1 MNQGNPGVAKTF
13 LNGAPIQTSTIT
25 DTIAVEQTSP
35 YKIGNANLKASV
47 QNARLYNVAFTD
59 AEVLALYN
67 SVDAESGAVVI
78 NVDNVVPFNAGVASI
93 TQPTYSVTVS
103 AFEPTWSASGLPA
116 GLSIDAST
124 GAITGTASGTPAS
137 TGTDHAVDLMASN
150 GYGKTTKSIIMKA
163 YPMPTSITD
172 GGAIDLGMYGATLT
186 GSFADA
192 TGTDCKVHFFVDTAD
207 RGDSNVSAWAQHFI
221 LENQSPG
228 SFSRVLSGLTFN
240 TTYRYRLAV
249 SNAGGTMNWT
259 TSAGTFAT
267 LAGLSAPTLGDVN
280 ASDTVSTAISP
291 PASTATL
298 NGTLTATGGENPT
311 VYFLWGDNDAG
322 TDYSNLSSWD
332 NQVAM
337 GVLGSGSFSTNLS
350 GLEKGKVYY
359 FRTAASNGSGSIVSD
374 SLGIFS
380 VSNQGGQTIDVAN
393 IYPANMK
400 LWLDANHS
408 SASGATWTDRSSNGN
423 DATKNG
429 SPSVV
434 SNAQNGLPLM
444 RYTGTNGQY
453 HSFNRVNDIRTV
465 FWVVKYN
472 SGAWWLL
479 GDTSTHHFHG
489 NGANNILGPNHYH
502 AGISS
507 SNMFYVNGSATS
519 KTGAWPS
526 AISIMSLVTTADVQ
540 ANNFSND
547 RNIGGRYANGD
558 LAELIIYNKAFV
570 LEEVQMVEG
579 YLAHK
584 WGLTGDLPSSH
595 PYKTSITTPV
605 NKSITSAS
613 SASGTVG
620 SSFTFTVTT
629 DVTNPAFEAANL
641 PPGLTC
647 ALGTG
652 VISGTPLAG
661 GTYVATLV
669 AQSSTSNEYAS
680 ATLTITIPISAPLLA
695 VEAPGNL
702 VMTSAKLKG
711 SVTSTG
717 GRDATITV
725 YWGDNNASTN
735 AGNWDSNADLGSKG
749 QVALAHDIT
758 GLTGGTTYYYAFKG
772 VNASGGTGG
781 TSWSPVQSF
790 TTPTSVSAP
799 ILGNLHSVTDITS
812 SAAKLNV
819 NLQSTGGADSNVT
832 LYWGDNDGGTTT
844 SSWDNAITIVNAQ
857 PGNLIGEITSGLS
870 SPTIY
875 YFRAKANNWTGTTWA
890 TSSSSFTPSSI
901 QTSPT
906 RSANL
911 IGWWKFDTDTNSTVK
926 DSSGNNNHGYLRNSS
941 HALVDTQHKTD
952 TPFGTGKSVDLNGN
966 HYVVVSTSGEDTF
979 DGGNQFTISSWIK
992 ELPDGGWEPWVS
1004 KRGESGQGWQL
1015 RRYAGNKSMI
1025 LTIRGPGGDDQLPAS
1040 VNPASWTHVAAVWGG
1055 GYRKLFVNGQLLESE
1070 VRSGAINVT
1079 NSALVFGAR
1088 DNSGNYNSASPN
1100 IGNYASI
1107 WLDDVRFYNV
1117 FLSDNEVEQ
1126 IYGGGMG
1133 DVGQPWISVTSSA
1146 SATAATGMVFTYQIT
1161 ATNGPTSYSLSEAPS
1176 WMSVNTATGEISG
1189 TPTAGGV
1196 FTFKVGAT
1204 NANGT
1209 DFKEVAVSVGDNAP
1223 FEYSMELTTDFAGMS
1238 RSATNAEATVSS
1250 TTAAHTS
1257 YALSKVFDQDKGTGG
1272 DNRWLPF
1279 QSALPNVNLTFT
1291 FAHPFRVTSYKI
1303 KGQNTTYNKRGPK
1316 AWLLYGSNDNTN
1328 WTIVDDMNASSSD
1341 HQTGWTSNQERTF
1354 SSVDAEGDYKY
1365 YKFQFT
1371 QAEAAD
1377 SYMGFREVDLIGVD
1391 YTPVSD
1397 FNMLVI
1403 LDENN
1408 ATFKNAGF
1416 RHSLCQP
1423 NGEDLRFQSSAGA
1436 ELKYE
1441 IASWNQSGKSIIWL
1455 NIPSLV
1461 RNEKITMRWGNSAS
1475 ATPSY
1480 VTDGSAWSNYMA
1492 VYHLD
1497 QAQGQ
1502 NAPDSGPHNNHAT
1515 MRDPQN
1521 NQPIK
1526 SAVSIVGGSYEFPKN
1541 QNKDFRNESLSG
1553 TMSLDNFALSG
1564 WVRATVNDAQDW
1576 HDYYGINTT
1585 NGGQLRF
1592 EANNNNPPR
1601 IHVPSSVIV
1610 HPNLYSSNNPAGKLN
1625 ADEWNHLVFSGSG
1638 GKLRLYMNGVLN
1650 TTADFQESA
1659 QVNGFYIANANN
1671 NSAGAIHDEVALHK
1685 IARHERWANAT
1696 YKNQNTGSNYVNL
1709 GTFAGPPILKTL
1721 RRLFTLKRML
1731 RLPTLRQL
1739 SLEEELLHIPLPV
1752 CLQEFQ

>member
-1 MNQGNPGVAKTF
+1 MLKESNLALYFPLDEAENATTVQDWGPHGLVGTVSGNPARFPGRVGSAFRFPQSAGLGISVPHHRSMRMGSSGAYTHNVWIRMEVGTQQWGTVAGREGGIGRQYFFYLGNNNNANGGFIHHRYMQGNNWSSGPPDAYRVSPLAWTMVTVMNQGNPGVAKTY
-13 LNGAPIQTSTIT
+13 LNGAPIQTGTIT
-25 DTIAVEQTSP
+25 DTIRVEQTTP

-67 SVDAESGAVVI
+67 SVNAESGAVVI

-103 AFEPTWSASGLPA
+103 AFEPTWSASGLPT

-124 GAITGTASGTPAS
+124 GAITGTASGTPAN
-137 TGTDHAVDLMASN
+137 TGTDHAVDLMATN
-150 GYGKTTKSIIMKA
+150 GYGKTTRSVIMKA
-163 YPMPTSITD
+163 YPMPSSITD

-186 GSFADA
+186 GSFADV
-192 TGTDCKVHFFVDTAD
+192 TGTECKVHFFVDTAD

-221 LENQSPG
+221 LENQTPG

-249 SNAGGTMNWT
+249 SNAGGSLKWT
-259 TSAGTFAT
+259 SSAGTFAT
-267 LAGLSAPTLGDVN
+267 LAGLTAPTLGDVN

-408 SASGATWTDRSSNGN
+408 SASGATWTDRSSSGN

-444 RYTGTNGQY
+444 RYTGTTGQY

-479 GDTSTHHFHG
+479 GDTSTYHFHG
-489 NGANNILGPNHYH
+489 NGANNILGPNHWH
-502 AGISS
+502 AGVSS

-519 KTGAWPS
+519 KTSPWPS
-526 AISIMSLVTTADVQ
+526 SISIMSLVTNANVQ

-547 RNIGGRYANGD
+547 RNINGRYANGD

-717 GRDATITV
+717 GRDATVTV

-832 LYWGDNDGGTTT
+832 LYWGDNDGGTTI

-911 IGWWKFDTDTNSTVK
+911 VGWWKFDTDTNSTIK

-992 ELPDGGWEPWVS
+992 ELPDGGWEPWIS

-1015 RRYAGNKSMI
+1015 RRYSGNKSMI

-1133 DVGQPWISVTSSA
+1133 DVGQPWISVTSA
-1146 SATAATGMVFTYQIT
+1146 TSATAATGMVFTYQIT
-1161 ATNGPTSYSLSEAPS
+1161 ATNGATSYSLSEAPS

-1189 TPTAGGV
+1189 TPTTGGV
-1196 FTFKVGAT
+1196 FTFKVGAS

-1209 DFKEVAVSVGDNAP
+1209 DFKEVAVTVGDNAP
-1223 FEYSMELTTDFAGMS
+1223 FEYS
-1238 RSATNAEATVSS
+1238 
-1250 TTAAHTS
+1250 
-1257 YALSKVFDQDKGTGG
+1257 
-1272 DNRWLPF
+1272 
-1279 QSALPNVNLTFT
+1279 
-1291 FAHPFRVTSYKI
+1291 
-1303 KGQNTTYNKRGPK
+1303 
-1316 AWLLYGSNDNTN
+1316 
-1328 WTIVDDMNASSSD
+1328 
-1341 HQTGWTSNQERTF
+1341 
-1354 SSVDAEGDYKY
+1354 
-1365 YKFQFT
+1365 
-1371 QAEAAD
+1371 
-1377 SYMGFREVDLIGVD
+1377 
-1391 YTPVSD
+1391 
-1397 FNMLVI
+1397 
-1403 LDENN
+1403 
-1408 ATFKNAGF
+1408 
-1416 RHSLCQP
+1416 
-1423 NGEDLRFQSSAGA
+1423 
-1436 ELKYE
+1436 
-1441 IASWNQSGKSIIWL
+1441 WN
-1455 NIPSLV
+1455 
-1461 RNEKITMRWGNSAS
+1461 
-1475 ATPSY
+1475 
-1480 VTDGSAWSNYMA
+1480 
-1492 VYHLD
+1492 
-1497 QAQGQ
+1497 
-1502 NAPDSGPHNNHAT
+1502 
-1515 MRDPQN
+1515 
-1521 NQPIK
+1521 
-1526 SAVSIVGGSYEFPKN
+1526 
-1541 QNKDFRNESLSG
+1541 
-1553 TMSLDNFALSG
+1553 
-1564 WVRATVNDAQDW
+1564 
-1576 HDYYGINTT
+1576 
-1585 NGGQLRF
+1585 
-1592 EANNNNPPR
+1592 
-1601 IHVPSSVIV
+1601 
-1610 HPNLYSSNNPAGKLN
+1610 
-1625 ADEWNHLVFSGSG
+1625 
-1638 GKLRLYMNGVLN
+1638 
-1650 TTADFQESA
+1650 
-1659 QVNGFYIANANN
+1659 
-1671 NSAGAIHDEVALHK
+1671 
-1685 IARHERWANAT
+1685 
-1696 YKNQNTGSNYVNL
+1696 
-1709 GTFAGPPILKTL
+1709 
-1721 RRLFTLKRML
+1721 
-1731 RLPTLRQL
+1731 
-1739 SLEEELLHIPLPV
+1739 
-1752 CLQEFQ
+1752 